1 VQDHGQADNSEG
13 YRSESVVDQRG
24 RLVQLV
30 SSQTA
35 GPSLEDLAVPALAP
49 AQAQAFAPAG
59 VVVCMVVGVVVR
71 IGALRVIRQEQ
82 AMMPSWQV
90 CWKPS

>member
-1 VQDHGQADNSEG
+1 VEDHTTTDNSEG
-13 YRSESVVDQRG
+13 YRSESVVDQRV

-30 SSQTA
+30 SSQA
-35 GPSLEDLAVPALAP
+35 VGPSLEDLAVPASAQ

-59 VVVCMVVGVVVR
+59 VVVCVVVAVVVQTE
-71 IGALRVIRQEQ
+71 ALRVVRQEQ
-82 AMMPSWQV
+82 AMMPSWQF